1 MPPRGNKKP
10 EEPEQID
17 PAAND
22 GAAVETTG
30 DGGARE
36 EEVSAA
42 QARFDAMHEQIDLGE
57 EAGLVV
63 RNATDWVIE
72 LFKHRPKP
80 WDQLS
85 QAEQRDLIAGVE
97 ENVHELVRHVV
108 EAIARTGREAV
119 RCLFV
124 GFTDKGDDIKA
135 ELKVKAFSMEETEAA
150 VISLHRARGKHVLV
164 TVASADDFHNSPAND
179 RSQPDQPD
187 LGFEAGGY
195 EHPADDSDLAGE
207 PEPLRTD
214 DEVYWAGDDGRVRI
228 NLGTGWVQFRD
239 VKDIDAEGSW
249 QDMREATPAELAA
262 ERERTADFPAEN
274 EQEEADD
281 SVEA

>member
-1 MPPRGNKKP
+1 MPPRGNKKQ
-10 EEPEQID
+10 EEPELTPEEQ
-17 PAAND
+17 AYQSD
-22 GAAVETTG
+22 GEQTG

-42 QARFDAMHEQIDLGE
+42 QGRFDAMHEQIDLGE

-135 ELKVKAFSMEETEAA
+135 ELKVKAFSKEETEAA

-187 LGFEAGGY
+187 LGFEAG
-195 EHPADDSDLAGE
+195 S
-207 PEPLRTD
+207 
-214 DEVYWAGDDGRVRI
+214 DEVDLEQAAADPQNLRHGDKVEFAGGNGEVRI
-228 NLGTGWVQFRD
+228 DLKRGWVQFLED
-239 VKDIDAEGSW
+239 GEVAHDTNW
-249 QDMREATPAELAA
+249 QDMREATAAELAA

-274 EQEEADD
+274 EQEEQDD